1 MVTTSGSCWCT
12 LRTASKPSRA
22 VATIRNSPVASL
34 PSTSHSTRRI
44 SALSSTTSTL
54 GRRSDDDGIA
64 PHRADLAAPVGHL
77 EPDRA
82 GLVAPDGPALDGD
95 PGGANRV
102 PGHDHVRLPPLNRD
116 G

>member
-22 VATIRNSPVASL
+22 VATIRNSPAASL

-54 GRRSDDDGIA
+54 GRRSDDDGIG
-64 PHRADLAAPVGHL
+64 PHRADLDAPVGDVK
-77 EPDRA
+77 PDRPA
-82 GLVAPDGPALDGD
+82 LVAAHGLTRDGD
-95 PGGANRV
+95 GGDAERV
-102 PGHDHVRLPPLNRD
+102 ARRDDVALAHLNRP
-116 G
+116 